1 MADVIETD
9 AGSFDAAVALLSG
22 PDEAPAPSEP
32 TPEAP
37 APAPTPAPTPETPP
51 TGDPPVEA
59 PPTPEPDPADKLFA
73 DLEARR
79 QARAAK
85 PPTVDPVVAQLQ
97 AQVAKL
103 EGLLGAQQSGKPDL
117 QALIAQHGEVEGL
130 RQYGIDPLQFFDGF
144 RKRAQQNNP
153 QLSKAE
159 QDAAAARAAAEALQK
174 KYDDDRKAD
183 QEHQEAAAM
192 SAKES
197 NYLQLLKHPEAK
209 FDVLHKMDADEQL
222 EATYKTIRWLDQ
234 QQYDRSDMSDYQL
247 ALIVDRRERD
257 RIRRLTG
264 SDAPG
269 ASKTTTT
276 VPTTDGAKTTPAA
289 KAPVS
294 LTNDLAS
301 QFTGGRKLEDLN
313 DRESFAIAER
323 ILQSGAD

>member
-22 PDEAPAPSEP
+22 PDEAPAPSDP

-37 APAPTPAPTPETPP
+37 APAPTPETPP
-51 TGDPPVEA
+51 TGDPPAEA

-97 AQVAKL
+97 AQVAEL
-103 EGLLGAQQSGKPDL
+103 RGLLGAQQSGKPDL

-183 QEHQEAAAM
+183 QERSQSASKHAM
-192 SAKES
+192 EMQ
-197 NYLQLLKHPEAK
+197 YLQIVKHPEAK
-209 FDVLHKMDADEQL
+209 FEVLHRMEPDEAIA
-222 EATYKTIRWLDQ
+222 ATYKTMEWLDAEG
-234 QQYDRSDMSDYQL
+234 YDRSDLTDYQL
-247 ALIVDRRERD
+247 ATLVDRRERD